1 MPDDRCPVY
10 HRVLTPVRTP
20 PSTTVALETRSLGI
34 ASSTSLDRISLQAV
48 DWTVDTGELWV
59 VAGAQGA
66 GKTALLET
74 LAGLI
79 PAAAG
84 EVRVFGRRVDASGDD
99 AAGLRET
106 RRRLGLVFDGSGRLF
121 SALSVAENILL
132 PWCYHQNRSHDEAL
146 GELEPLIRHLQL
158 ESILSRK
165 PTSLSRSWS
174 RRVALARSLV
184 LEPDLLL
191 LDNPLAGLDAVHL
204 RWWRGFLAEALAGHP
219 LLGGE
224 PLTIVATAD
233 AVRPYVG
240 LDPRFALVAS
250 GHWRILTDIEAVLAA
265 TGEEGFR
272 DLTEPRP

>member
-1 MPDDRCPVY
+1 MA
-10 HRVLTPVRTP
+10 P
-20 PSTTVALETRSLGI
+20 PSTTPALETRSLGI
-34 ASSTSLDRISLQAV
+34 ASSTSMGGVSLQAV

-99 AAGLRET
+99 DAGLRET

-146 GELEPLIRHLQL
+146 REFEPLIGYLQL

-165 PTSLSRSWS
+165 PASLSRSWS

-184 LEPDLLL
+184 LEPSLLL

-219 LLGGE
+219 LLGGQ
-224 PLTIVATAD
+224 PLTIVATAN

-250 GHWRILTDIEAVLAA
+250 GHWRILSNIEAVLAA

>member
-1 MPDDRCPVY
+1 MPPE
-10 HRVLTPVRTP
+10 
-20 PSTTVALETRSLGI
+20 TTTR
-34 ASSTSLDRISLQAV
+34 DC
-48 DWTVDTGELWV
+48 
-59 VAGAQGA
+59 
-66 GKTALLET
+66 
-74 LAGLI
+74 
-79 PAAAG
+79 
-84 EVRVFGRRVDASGDD
+84 
-99 AAGLRET
+99 ET

-146 GELEPLIRHLQL
+146 REFEPLIGYLQL

-165 PTSLSRSWS
+165 PATLSRSWS

-184 LEPDLLL
+184 LEPSLLL

-219 LLGGE
+219 LLGGQ
-224 PLTIVATAD
+224 PLTIVTTAD

-250 GHWRILTDIEAVLAA
+250 GHWRILSNIEAVLAA